1 VKERIARIRE
11 YILDPA
17 NIRMIAPSIVS
28 ILLFVVVIFQI
39 IIPSLEERMI
49 ARKKEMIRELVMSAW
64 GILSEFHRLEQETRL
79 TREEAQAQAVSLIRS
94 LRYGPEMKDY
104 FWINDRQPTIV
115 MHPYRLDLEGK
126 NVSELVDPNGKY
138 IFLEFLKVVREN
150 GEGYVDYMWQW
161 KDDPNLVVPKL
172 SFVKGFDPWGWIIGT
187 GIYIEDVHAEIASV
201 DRTLKMISLGIL
213 ALISLLSFYVM
224 GQGMVV
230 EKKRRRAEKE
240 LAQHRDHLE
249 VVVKERTAKLND
261 TLEYLQTI
269 INNMADGLMV
279 VDGEGKITLNN
290 PNLAVMFGLPETDLT
305 GKDCLS
311 LFPEDVNEL
320 VATSREA
327 DRDILSN
334 VVELAE
340 HRFGKSSATTIRG
353 KDSQALTHTVVLVR
367 DITHEKEVDQ
377 MKTDFI
383 STVSHELRTPLT
395 SVLGFTKIIKKKM
408 DELVFPSLDLRDKKM
423 ERTVR
428 QVSDNINII
437 ISEGE
442 RLTKLINDVLDI
454 AKMEAGKIEWNMQ
467 PLAATDLIGQAA
479 SATAALFE
487 YRESPLQIST
497 EENLPQILGDKDRL
511 IQVVINLISN
521 AVKFTPQGF
530 IACKAVKNRDEIV
543 ISILD
548 SGTGIARE
556 DQSKVFEKFKQVG
569 DTLTDKPKGTGLGLP
584 ISKQIVEHHG
594 GRIWVESEIGKGSVF
609 SFSLPIPETRETA
622 LPVETAKPSTRLLR
636 EEKPIDLAL
645 VEKSQGTIL
654 IVDDDPNIRELL
666 KQVIQAKGYS
676 TREAQDGMEALS
688 LLKEIKPDLMVLDI
702 MMPRIDGFDLAAI
715 LKNTP
720 DLKDMPIIILSI
732 LEDKERGLQLG
743 IDRYLTKPFD
753 AEHLMQEIEE
763 ALGKI
768 RKEKEIV

>member
-1 VKERIARIRE
+1 MKERIARIRE